1 MRKKVKFCVA
11 ALLSVIV
18 MSSQAFAV
26 TYTPNVDE
34 DVKYDKTEALDEYEY
49 TEEDV
54 EKILKNYTN
63 ITTITEEEF
72 IKYDLNNDGVINA
85 NDAAIVLDCI
95 R

>member
-1 MRKKVKFCVA
+1 
-11 ALLSVIV
+11 